1 MCVSEIEVST
11 SNISRQCKFQCC
23 FLVIKEDVYKWKW
36 KSLRCAFQVSTNNQC
51 AAAAYIHF
59 HQSIYTIR
67 LIICCI
73 NMGNQ
78 CKARR
83 KKRIQ
88 SQLLR
93 GSRAAAGVH
102 YTQAQQLHSEANGMP
117 SSGKLTESRSGG
129 IMRQARAVYN
139 III

>member
-1 MCVSEIEVST
+1 LLH
-11 SNISRQCKFQCC
+11 K
-23 FLVIKEDVYKWKW
+23 YGG
-36 KSLRCAFQVSTNNQC
+36 
-51 AAAAYIHF
+51 
-59 HQSIYTIR
+59 
-67 LIICCI
+67 I
-73 NMGNQ
+73 N
-78 CKARR
+78 ARR

-102 YTQAQQLHSEANGMP
+102 YTQAQLHSEANGMP
-117 SSGKLTESRSGG
+117 SSGKLTESRGGG